1 VKLSR
6 IAIFGV
12 GYVLGTRAG
21 RERYEQIVA
30 AAQRA
35 SQRLEDYFDGGRQPA
50 DRSTGTDET
59 SDGGSGQQ

>member
-1 VKLSR
+1 MKLSR

-21 RERYEQIVA
+21 RERYEQIVM
-30 AAQRA
+30 AAQSA
-35 SQRLEDYFDGGRQPA
+35 SQRLEDYFDGGRQSA
-50 DRSTGTDET
+50 YRSTSTDDT

>member
-35 SQRLEDYFDGGRQPA
+35 SQRMEDYFDGGRQPEN
-50 DRSTGTDET
+50 RSTSADDA

>member
-21 RERYEQIVA
+21 RERYEQIVS

-35 SQRLEDYFDGGRQPA
+35 SQRLEDYFDGGRQSA
-50 DRSTGTDET
+50 DRWTSTDDTP
-59 SDGGSGQQ
+59 DGGSRQQ

>member
-1 VKLSR
+1 MKLSR

-21 RERYEQIVA
+21 HERYEQIVQ

-35 SQRLEDYFDGGRQPA
+35 SQRLEDYFDGGRQSER
-50 DRSTGTDET
+50 RSTSTDDT
-59 SDGGSGQQ
+59 SDGGPGQQ